1 MGLQFFYAPSILFK
15 LNNSFLKLN
24 YEMHNSTTLECRQNY
39 NILSRMESQGKQF
52 Y

>member
-24 YEMHNSTTLECRQNY
+24 YEMRNSTTLESRQNY
-39 NILSRMESQGKQF
+39 ILSRMESQGKQF